1 MSPLLL
7 LAAAGGGIYLLT
19 RKKTASNAVTGKS
32 GKPWIVEML
41 PKGSAGDVYYQL
53 PATSHAY
60 QLSSPAGTFG
70 PHDQVVV
77 LTYRQDGSDMKRA
90 LTVLKSRGST
100 SSTVI
105 REFKIS
111 VDGITLGEP
120 IDLGA
125 FRR

>member
-77 LTYRQDGSDMKRA
+77 LTYRQDGSDMNSRRQLSATTGLPAVMAETARA
-90 LTVLKSRGST
+90 DFGVH
-100 SSTVI
+100 V
-105 REFKIS
+105 
-111 VDGITLGEP
+111 
-120 IDLGA
+120 
-125 FRR
+125 